1 MSVSVIT
8 TNVAEGTVLFTS
20 IVGANN
26 GNFPTRTGAVLIN
39 SNQGSIPINT
49 NFLNVSPGLF
59 NQTNS
64 TTATALAYR
73 TRVTTAEGYRGNET
87 FTVRLFTDSNRT
99 NQVATTFNITILP
112 ETYNVSVSFVN
123 EINQPVSSTYFLPS
137 FGFTSGETNT
147 EPPILTTGLPQ
158 RLKITTTATVR
169 YINRA
174 NQPSFSTSVTRSTL
188 REVTNLS
195 ATTSGAP
202 FGGGFIISMTAIGG
216 AVLGNFGQGGTGP
229 CIITFQLQRLVGGSF
244 QNQGILLSSTAIND
258 GILSRSVGTST
269 GIAGTYRFKATA
281 TYPNHG
287 NTGKTLTT
295 QTSSNFSVA

>member
-8 TNVAEGTVLFTS
+8 TNVPDGTVLFTS
-20 IVGANN
+20 IVGAND
-26 GNFPTRTGAVLIN
+26 GNFPTRTGAVLIS

-87 FTVRLFTDSNRT
+87 FTVRLFTDSDRD

-123 EINQPVSSTYFLPS
+123 EINQPVSSTYFIPS
-137 FGFTSGETNT
+137 LFGSTSGEIND
-147 EPPILTTGLPQ
+147 LRSTTGLPQ

-169 YINRA
+169 YVNRA
-174 NQPSFSTSVTRSTL
+174 NQPSFSTSATRSTL

-195 ATTSGAP
+195 ATTSAAP

-216 AVLGNFGQGGTGP
+216 AVLGNVGQGGTTP

-244 QNQGILLSSTAIND
+244 LNQGTRLSSTAIND
-258 GILSRSVGTST
+258 GVLSRSVGTST
-269 GIAGTYRFKATA
+269 GIAGTYRFRATA

-287 NTGKTLTT
+287 NGKVLTT